1 MLSPMAERGFER
13 EPGVFRAR
21 SAYGLVEV
29 AAPPETSQLRSAQRE
44 AASLRIAPAARGNS
58 PKFAAASLSASALS
72 ACVNETH

>member
-29 AAPPETSQLRSAQRE
+29 AAPPETSQLRSQRE